1 MRPRHLFAV
10 SLACASG
17 AFADDALAATYRVG
31 PNETHTQLTPL
42 MRDVLQPGDVVEV
55 EGDATYDGD
64 LVLWGGNWPGAM
76 TGTAEQPITIR
87 GIRKNGKRPV
97 IRGGGEWGIV
107 LYMNWSIFEGFE
119 VEGGTMAAIV
129 HKGHNVTIRDVL
141 VRDCGGGQGIL
152 GTDGESGSL
161 LLEHSEVRNCGDGV
175 YRHSIYIAGD
185 EVMYPGH
192 VFRMQHCYVHSA
204 LGGNLVK
211 SRAERNEIHYNW
223 LEGALYHELDLIG
236 PVDPVVEG
244 LAREDSEIVGNVIIK
259 AEGNTFG
266 CLRAGGDG
274 NLSTYGRYRMVNNTC
289 VLSSESRAP
298 FFLQYE
304 LESLELRNNVFT
316 GGAPG
321 ARLALMVDGA
331 DAPIGGSHNYF
342 ADQIELATSTG
353 SVVDLTDNLRGSDPG
368 FVSLASFDLRPSPVS
383 LLVDA
388 GVDPVPTWDA
398 YPFPN
403 PLTRPAFLPPP
414 RGIPESMQPVARAL
428 VGALDLGA
436 LEHGVDPGSPGEGGG
451 QSGDGTGGAGLDDR
465 DMTVGEPSP
474 GCDCRATAD
483 GRTPASSALLALGMA
498 AIAAMRRKSRTFRR
512 PSKY

>member
-1 MRPRHLFAV
+1 MRPRHL
-10 SLACASG
+10 LAAALAFASG

-31 PNETHTQLTPL
+31 PNETYKQLTPL

-64 LVLWGGNWPGAM
+64 LVLWGGNWPGAT
-76 TGTAEQPITIR
+76 TGTPEQPITIR
-87 GIRKNGKRPV
+87 GVRKNGKRPV

-107 LYMNWSIFEGFE
+107 LYMNWSVFEGFE
-119 VEGGTMAAIV
+119 VEGGSMAAIV
-129 HKGHNVTIRDVL
+129 HKGHEVTIRDVL
-141 VRDCGGGQGIL
+141 VRDCGAGQGIL

-185 EVMYPGH
+185 EAMYPGH

-259 AEGNTFG
+259 AEGNTYG

-274 NLSTYGRYRMVNNTC
+274 NLSTHGRYRMVNNTC
-289 VLSSESRAP
+289 VLSSASRAP

-316 GGAPG
+316 GGAPD
-321 ARLALMVDGA
+321 ARLAIMADGA
-331 DAPIGGSHNYF
+331 DAPIGGSNNYF
-342 ADQIELATSTG
+342 ADQIELVTSAATP
-353 SVVDLTDNLRGSDPG
+353 VELVDSLRAGDPG
-368 FVSLASFDLRPSPVS
+368 FVSLATLDLRPTATSA
-383 LLVDA
+383 LVDA
-388 GVDPVPTWDA
+388 GADPIPTWDA
-398 YPFPN
+398 HPFPN
-403 PLTRPAFLPPP
+403 PLARPAFLPPP
-414 RGIPESMQPVARAL
+414 RGIPASMQPVLRAE
-428 VGALDLGA
+428 VGSLDLGA
-436 LEHGVDPGSPGEGGG
+436 LEFGVDPGSPGEGEGE
-451 QSGDGTGGAGLDDR
+451 GGAGGGSLDER

-474 GCDCRATAD
+474 GCDCSATA
-483 GRTPASSALLALGMA
+483 GSSPRSGGLSALLGAGLLAAALRRRRA
-498 AIAAMRRKSRTFRR
+498 AARSTR
-512 PSKY
+512 PRA